1 MRENL
6 FAATVILVT
15 GVVGITLGLTLGMVF

>member
-6 FAATVILVT
+6 FAASVILVT